1 MRHLSTEG
9 FTSLSQEELSA
20 LEGGGYLT
28 DLTAR
33 LTAELTQVLDVVK
46 DVSTTTSA
54 FLKTIVDIIV

>member
-9 FTSLSQEELSA
+9 FTSLSKEELSA

-33 LTAELTQVLDVVK
+33 LTAELTQVLGVVK
-46 DVSTTTSA
+46 DVSTTTGE

>member
-9 FTSLSQEELSA
+9 FTSLSQEELLA

-33 LTAELTQVLDVVK
+33 LTAELTQVLGVAK
-46 DVSTTTSA
+46 DVSTTTGA
-54 FLKTIVDIIV
+54 FLKAIVDIIV